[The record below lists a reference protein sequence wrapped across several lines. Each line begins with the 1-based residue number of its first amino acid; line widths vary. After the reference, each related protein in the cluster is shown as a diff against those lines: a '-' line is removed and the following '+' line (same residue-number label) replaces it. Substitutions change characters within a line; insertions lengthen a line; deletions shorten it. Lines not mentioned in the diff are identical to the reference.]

1 MHGSV
6 PRAIMRILGID
17 FGEKTIGVAVSDE
30 LGLTA
35 QALKTI
41 RRRGIGKDLEALGAV
56 IEEYA
61 VEQMVIGLP
70 RNMDGSL
77 GPSAKKAL
85 AFVERLKVFN
95 LPVVTEDERLTTV
108 IAEKTLIE
116 GDVRRA
122 RRRQVINQ
130 MAAALI
136 LQGYLDRLARERA
149 HED

>member
-1 MHGSV
+1 
-6 PRAIMRILGID
+6 MRILGID

-41 RRRGIGKDLEALGAV
+41 RRRGIWKDLEALGAV

-70 RNMDGSL
+70 RNMDGTM
-77 GPSAKKAL
+77 GPSAEKAL
-85 AFVERLKVFN
+85 AFVDRLKVFN
-95 LPVVTEDERLTTV
+95 LPVATEDERLTTV
-108 IAEKTLIE
+108 IAEKALIE

-136 LQGYLDRLARERA
+136 LQGYLDRLSRERG
-149 HED
+149 HEN

>member
-1 MHGSV
+1 
-6 PRAIMRILGID
+6 MRILGID

-30 LGLTA
+30 LGLTG

-41 RRRGIGKDLEALGAV
+41 RRRGMRRDLEALGAV
-56 IEEYA
+56 IEEYG
-61 VEQMVIGLP
+61 VEEMVVGLP

-77 GPSAKKAL
+77 GPAAEKAL
-85 AFVERLKVFN
+85 DFVERLKVFD

-108 IAEKTLIE
+108 IAEKALLE

-122 RRRQVINQ
+122 RRRQVVNQ

-136 LQGYLDRLARERA
+136 LQGYLDRLARERG
-149 HED
+149 HEN

>member
-1 MHGSV
+1 
-6 PRAIMRILGID
+6 MRILGID
-17 FGEKTIGVAVSDE
+17 FGEKNIGVAVSDE

-41 RRRGIGKDLEALGAV
+41 RRRGIRKDLEALGAV
-56 IEEYA
+56 IEEYS

-77 GPSAKKAL
+77 GPSAEKAL
-85 AFVERLKVFN
+85 AFVDRLKVFN
-95 LPVVTEDERLTTV
+95 LPVATEDERLTTV
-108 IAEKTLIE
+108 IAEKALIE

-136 LQGYLDRLARERA
+136 LQGHLDRLSRERR
-149 HED
+149 HEN